1 MKLACVA
8 VVLAVLTLC
17 DLPGCTNPQLT
28 AAVEEA
34 RALSAQ
40 YKTSLE
46 AQKANL
52 EEQKA
57 AAAEEVKAADEGG
70 NESEKVLARAYLAKL
85 EEASNRVEALLAR
98 VTQANEALSV
108 PTKPD
113 GSIDEAATGTA
124 VGSLIGGPYGAAIG
138 TGIGI
143 LIAGFSD
150 WQRRRTQAAAVSMV
164 NGIDAAAA
172 SVPGFKQALASAK
185 PLLRAEYTTLAQK
198 IVNKNKLAT
207 LPKAVT

>member
-1 MKLACVA
+1 MRIAACILALT
-8 VVLAVLTLC
+8 VLVTVPA
-17 DLPGCTNPQLT
+17 CTNPELT

-34 RALSAQ
+34 KALSAQ

-46 AQKANL
+46 AQKASL
-52 EEQKA
+52 DEQKTVAAREVAAAKEEQDA
-57 AAAEEVKAADEGG
+57 AAVAT
-70 NESEKVLARAYLAKL
+70 SEAYLAELQK
-85 EEASNRVEALLAR
+85 ASVKVEALLAR
-98 VTQANEALSV
+98 VTQADAVLAT

-113 GSIDEAATGTA
+113 GSVDTA
-124 VGSLIGGPYGAAIG
+124 GMIGGPYGAAIG

-185 PLLRAEYTTLAQK
+185 PLLRAEYTSLAQK
-198 IVNKNKLAT
+198 IVDKNKLAT
-207 LPKAVT
+207 LPKAS

>member
-1 MKLACVA
+1 MRIAACILALT
-8 VVLAVLTLC
+8 VLVTVPA
-17 DLPGCTNPQLT
+17 CTNPELT

-34 RALSAQ
+34 KALSAQ

-46 AQKANL
+46 AQKASL
-52 EEQKA
+52 DEQKTVAAREVAAAKEEQDA
-57 AAAEEVKAADEGG
+57 AAVAT
-70 NESEKVLARAYLAKL
+70 SEAYLAELQK
-85 EEASNRVEALLAR
+85 ASVKVEALLAR
-98 VTQANEALSV
+98 VTQADAVLAT

-113 GSIDEAATGTA
+113 GSVDTAGMGTT

-143 LIAGFSD
+143 LLAGFSD

-185 PLLRAEYTTLAQK
+185 PLLRAEYTALAQK
-198 IVNKNKLAT
+198 IVDKNKLAT
-207 LPKAVT
+207 LPKAS